1 MSNRDGHRAIYAR
14 DYQDKFHLRV
24 IFMVNQ
30 VCSQDAKVSAVPR
43 LGGRLSPTHV
53 PKIKSDPQLG
63 TPVSQKK
70 TTHFSILFIPKLT
83 SDLKISSNFALSDMV
98 LISASTTSC
107 SARCRL
113 PGAPACANH
122 SRQCL
127 RQSFLSSNVS
137 ALQGQRRVCRSA
149 RLSLSLVKV
158 RSLTKK
164 DTHIHPCY
172 NTVSNSLHR
181 DLGHTRVSTAVR
193 VLTLEN
199 ICFPK

>member
-1 MSNRDGHRAIYAR
+1 M
-14 DYQDKFHLRV
+14 
-24 IFMVNQ
+24 
-30 VCSQDAKVSAVPR
+30 PR

-53 PKIKSDPQLG
+53 PKIKSDPQLR
-63 TPVSQKK
+63 TPISQKE

-98 LISASTTSC
+98 LISTSTASC

-113 PGAPACANH
+113 PGAPACANR

-127 RQSFLSSNVS
+127 RQSFLGSNVS

-149 RLSLSLVKV
+149 RLALSLVKV

-193 VLTLEN
+193 VLLDFKIFVSQSEANTWDAGGVEN
-199 ICFPK
+199 GQQVARLPGLLQVSPLQCQRSPHP